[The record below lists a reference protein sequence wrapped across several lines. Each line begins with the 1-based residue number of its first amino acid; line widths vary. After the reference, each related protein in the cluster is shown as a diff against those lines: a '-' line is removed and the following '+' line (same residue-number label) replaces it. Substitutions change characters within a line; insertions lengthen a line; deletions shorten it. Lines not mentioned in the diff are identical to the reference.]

1 MDDDSGREERRDSP
15 VFFFLFFSIF
25 WIPSFPLSSFPFTAI
40 SFRTQRILNLHF
52 SLMKTI
58 LVPGCCPRFCLILS
72 PFPVASMVNYQILT
86 SVLILALTC
95 DVFFLSVDNFVC
107 FVFVLNSLSLSL
119 SLKLL
124 SFSLLWLTSH
134 SRSFLYLPLSCSLDP
149 QVHNVCCLT
158 FYFYFL

>member
-25 WIPSFPLSSFPFTAI
+25 WISSFPLSSFPFTAI

-52 SLMKTI
+52 SIMKTI
-58 LVPGCCPRFCLILS
+58 LVPGCCLRFCLILS
-72 PFPVASMVNYQILT
+72 PFPVASMVIYQGLT

-107 FVFVLNSLSLSL
+107 FAFVLNSLTLSL
-119 SLKLL
+119 SL
-124 SFSLLWLTSH
+124 FLTN
-134 SRSFLYLPLSCSLDP
+134 CSLS
-149 QVHNVCCLT
+149 L
-158 FYFYFL
+158 FSG